1 MQTYGSCILGER
13 YSGTENEGTM
23 FFYKLWRLVKVVAHF
38 AYAAIELT
46 IKRPQSRPD
55 RAAWLSTFCR
65 RVLRAMDV
73 SFATEGRVPVEGA
86 VITNH
91 LSYVD
96 ILVHSATRPCVFVS
110 KIEVRK
116 MPLLGWM
123 SMMAGTVY
131 VERGAG
137 GSAQT
142 AAVTMAKGFRD
153 GLPVVFFPEGTTGVG
168 DEEAMPFRSGLLAQA
183 LAADAPV
190 TPGFLRYAL
199 DPRDAARGKTVR
211 DDVAWGPQSFQ
222 GHIWNFMGLRR
233 VQATVR
239 FAESAIAFT
248 AAAREDRKLAALEA
262 RNAVLAVAHPGTA

>member
-1 MQTYGSCILGER
+1 
-13 YSGTENEGTM
+13 M
-23 FFYKLWRLVKVVAHF
+23 FFYQMWRLTKVVAHF
-38 AYAAIELT
+38 AYAAVELM
-46 IKRPQSRPD
+46 IKRPQSRPE

-65 RVLRAMDV
+65 RVLRAMAV
-73 SFATEGRVPVEGA
+73 SYATEGPVPMEGA

-91 LSYVD
+91 LTYVD
-96 ILVHSATRPCVFVS
+96 IIVHAAIRPCVFVS

-137 GSAQT
+137 GSAQA

-168 DEEAMPFRSGLLAQA
+168 DVPVMPFRSGLLAQA
-183 LAADAPV
+183 LAAEAPV

-199 DPRDAARGKTVR
+199 DPKDVARGKTVR
-211 DDVAWGPQSFQ
+211 DDVAWGSQSFVA
-222 GHIWNFMGLRR
+222 HIWNFMGLGQ
-233 VQATVR
+233 VHATAQ
-239 FAESAIAFT
+239 FADEPIAFSPAARKDRK
-248 AAAREDRKLAALEA
+248 AAAFEA
-262 RNAVLAVAHPGTA
+262 REAVLAVAELGTM